1 LGLFAACGFFRF
13 YVSTCGCWTA
23 VIFDVGREP
32 FFPLSKKHYVHMFTQ
47 RNIHPHQTSS
57 WTLI

>member
-1 LGLFAACGFFRF
+1 LPLVASFVF

-32 FFPLSKKHYVHMFTQ
+32 FFPLSK
-47 RNIHPHQTSS
+47 IHICSHVQHLTIALG
-57 WTLI
+57 LIW

>member
-1 LGLFAACGFFRF
+1 VASFVF

-32 FFPLSKKHYVHMFTQ
+32 FFPLSKKSTTNKVQ
-47 RNIHPHQTSS
+47 Q
-57 WTLI
+57 

>member
-32 FFPLSKKHYVHMFTQ
+32 FFPLSKK
-47 RNIHPHQTSS
+47 NIVRDYK
-57 WTLI
+57 WTLIIHLEQKCLC